1 LQHACT
7 FVPHDHTQTDEE
19 IARAVQNGDR
29 EAFGV
34 LIARYE
40 PKMTR
45 YAQKFLFRGEDV
57 KDIVQEVFIKAYVN
71 ILSFDT
77 KRRFSPWLYRIAHN
91 EFINAIKKK
100 TRLPLFAFDLDVLLP
115 HLSAKET
122 AEQRVMEGDMK
133 QLLDTSLGKIDPKYR
148 EPLVLYYIQELDY
161 KEIAEILQIPVS
173 TVGVRLNRA
182 KVLLRKT
189 IQKDHPDYE

>member
-1 LQHACT
+1 
-7 FVPHDHTQTDEE
+7 VEKTDEAVALE
-19 IARAVQNGDR
+19 VQNGDR

-71 ILSFDT
+71 ILSFDPQ
-77 KRRFSPWLYRIAHN
+77 RRFSPWLYRIAHN

-161 KEIAEILQIPVS
+161 KEIAEVLQIPVS

-189 IQKDHPDYE
+189 IQKDHPDYESR